1 MTENNVF
8 GPVRSVL
15 CSVQCFINIAD
26 LLNSGLTPG
35 ARNIKVDYRA
45 IGHVACEKF
54 AAKVQ
59 TGVRSLPLRHRLAH
73 GSFSCGQF
81 QVSVSKTIFDL
92 GCLGLL
98 LISVVVN
105 SD

>member
-1 MTENNVF
+1 MLI
-8 GPVRSVL
+8 S
-15 CSVQCFINIAD
+15 IAH
-26 LLNSGLTPG
+26 LLDSYLTP
-35 ARNIKVDYRA
+35 AVRKTKDDCRA

-54 AAKVQ
+54 AAKLQ
-59 TGVRSLPLRHRLAH
+59 TVVRSLPLRHRLAH

-81 QVSVSKTIFDL
+81 QVSISMEIIYL
-92 GCLGLL
+92 SCLGLL

>member
-1 MTENNVF
+1 MLYKHYSFLT
-8 GPVRSVL
+8 
-15 CSVQCFINIAD
+15 
-26 LLNSGLTPG
+26 LLTLA
-35 ARNIKVDYRA
+35 ARKVKDDCRA
-45 IGHVACEKF
+45 IGHVASEKF
-54 AAKVQ
+54 AVKVQ
-59 TGVRSLPLRHRLAH
+59 TVVRSLPHRRRLAH